1 MKRTY
6 YAPLL
11 LFVALYVNG
20 SFAQIPD
27 DEFSLLRKEINIE
40 SKKSPLA
47 GIKKVDEILTKFNAQ
62 LAKHQQIR
70 LLYLKSWYQ
79 ISSDRIEEALSTLEQ
94 TRLLAKDITE
104 PGILYSYYGITASAF
119 NYIESYELALDNYMK
134 AYKEAPLL
142 KQPQFIQQTE
152 NNIGHVYLKLG
163 LLDKAEYYFN
173 RFYNHAVENN
183 LLSQQGVGLNNLGET
198 AFYRGDF
205 NKAEELHQK
214 ALALRK
220 KHGYEYHQSWSLYN
234 LGRVYFAK
242 NELDKAEQFLN
253 LAIERLTKQNAKSKA
268 LMPKIEL
275 ARMFIS
281 QNQPHKAE
289 KILEEVI
296 LLSKDYK
303 KLSTL
308 KEALNEI
315 ATLKRLKGD
324 FESAL
329 SSLDQ
334 HNTVVQQIA
343 ERKSSIGLA
352 HMVSQTELQTK
363 EMALQQLEQEH
374 QLAMSVAKSERQIGL
389 ILLLSFMLLTS
400 ITSFF
405 LYRLNRKKLQLQN
418 LLTRLKRTQ
427 DKLVESEKM
436 RAMTTLVSGMAHQ
449 LNTPLGLVITANS
462 SLQSQVEVL
471 TNKLTDKSLTQT
483 QLSHFLNESNELINL
498 SQRNS
503 ERAAEM
509 IQTFKMMSAKLQ
521 MNERRQFEV
530 LGFLRNKVPQ
540 VIRTYNQNIQY
551 QITGKEIVISSY
563 SSVLLKVINQFI
575 ENSVRHGFDEVETPL
590 IKISVEIKLNEIEI
604 HYSDNGVG
612 IEKEK
617 RNKIFDPFY
626 TTRLSDGNLGLGL
639 NIIYNS
645 VVHIM
650 HGQVE
655 CLGNDEG
662 AHFLIVLPKNISNET
677 VE

>member
-6 YAPLL
+6 YAFFL
-11 LFVALYVNG
+11 LFEALYVNN

-27 DEFSLLRKEINIE
+27 DEFSLLRKEISIE
-40 SKKSPLA
+40 SNKSPLS

-94 TRLLAKDITE
+94 TRLLAKEITE
-104 PGILYSYYGITASAF
+104 PGILYSYYGITASAYT
-119 NYIESYELALDNYMK
+119 YIESYELAIDNYMK

-142 KQPQFIQQTE
+142 KQPQYIQQTE

-173 RFYNHAVENN
+173 RFYTHAVKND
-183 LLSQQGVGLNNLGET
+183 LFSQQGVGLNNLGET
-198 AFYRGDF
+198 AFYRGEF
-205 NKAEELHQK
+205 YKAEEFHQK

-220 KHGYEYHQSWSLYN
+220 KHGYEYHQSWSMYN

-242 NELDKAEQFLN
+242 NELDEAEQFLN

-281 QNQPHKAE
+281 QNQPLKAE
-289 KILEEVI
+289 KILEEVV

-308 KEALNEI
+308 KEALTEI

-329 SSLDQ
+329 SSLDER
-334 HNTVVQQIA
+334 NTVVQQIA

-352 HMVSQTELQTK
+352 HMVSQTELQTI

-374 QLAMSVAKSERQIGL
+374 QLAMSIAKSEKQIGL

-405 LYRLNRKKLQLQN
+405 LYRLNRKRLQLQN

-471 TNKLTDKSLTQT
+471 TNKLTDKSLTQV

-540 VIRTYNQNIQY
+540 IIRTYNQSIQY
-551 QITGKEIVISSY
+551 QITGKEFVISSY

-575 ENSVRHGFDEVETPL
+575 ENSVRHGFEEIETPL
-590 IKISVEIKLNEIEI
+590 IKISVNIKLNEIEI

-612 IEKEK
+612 IEQEK
-617 RNKIFDPFY
+617 RSKIFDPFY

-655 CLGNDEG
+655 CLGDDEG
-662 AHFLIVLPKNISNET
+662 AHFLIVLPKNISSET

>member
-6 YAPLL
+6 YALLL

-94 TRLLAKDITE
+94 TRLLAKEITE

-281 QNQPHKAE
+281 QNQPLKAE
-289 KILEEVI
+289 KILEEVV

-308 KEALNEI
+308 KEALTEI

-329 SSLDQ
+329 SSLDER
-334 HNTVVQQIA
+334 NIVVQQIA

-389 ILLLSFMLLTS
+389 ILLLSFMILTS

-483 QLSHFLNESNELINL
+483 QLSQFLNESNELINL

-540 VIRTYNQNIQY
+540 IIRTYDLNIQY

-575 ENSVRHGFDEVETPL
+575 ENSVRHGFEEIETPL
-590 IKISVEIKLNEIEI
+590 IKISVDIKLNEIEI

-612 IEKEK
+612 IEQEK
-617 RNKIFDPFY
+617 RSKIFDPFY

-662 AHFLIVLPKNISNET
+662 AHFLIVLPKNISSET

>member
-6 YAPLL
+6 YAFFL
-11 LFVALYVNG
+11 LFVALYVNN

-27 DEFSLLRKEINIE
+27 DEFSLLRKEISIE
-40 SKKSPLA
+40 SNKSPLA

-94 TRLLAKDITE
+94 TRLLAKEITE

-142 KQPQFIQQTE
+142 KQPQYIQQTE

-173 RFYNHAVENN
+173 RFYTHAVKND

-205 NKAEELHQK
+205 DKAEEFHQK

-220 KHGYEYHQSWSLYN
+220 KHGYEYHQSWSMYN

-242 NELDKAEQFLN
+242 NELEKAEQFLN
-253 LAIERLTKQNAKSKA
+253 FAIERLTNQNAKSKA

-281 QNQPHKAE
+281 QNQPLKAE
-289 KILEEVI
+289 RILQEVI

-303 KLSTL
+303 KLSIL
-308 KEALNEI
+308 KEALTET
-315 ATLKRLKGD
+315 ATLKRLRGD

-329 SSLDQ
+329 LSLDER
-334 HNTVVQQIA
+334 NTVVQQIA

-363 EMALQQLEQEH
+363 EMALKQLEQEH
-374 QLAMSVAKSERQIGL
+374 QLAMSVAKSEKQIGL
-389 ILLLSFMLLTS
+389 ILILSFMLLTS

-471 TNKLTDKSLTQT
+471 TNKLTDKSLTQA

-521 MNERRQFEV
+521 MNERRQFDV

-540 VIRTYNQNIQY
+540 IIRTYDQNIRY

-575 ENSVRHGFDEVETPL
+575 ENSVRHGFDEVEAPL
-590 IKISVEIKLNEIEI
+590 IKISINIKLNEIEI

-612 IEKEK
+612 IEREK
-617 RNKIFDPFY
+617 RHKIFDPFY
-626 TTRLSDGNLGLGL
+626 TTSLSDGNLGLGL

-655 CLGNDEG
+655 CLGDDEG
-662 AHFLIVLPKNISNET
+662 AHFLIVLPKNISSET
-677 VE
+677 LE

>member
-612 IEKEK
+612 IEQEK